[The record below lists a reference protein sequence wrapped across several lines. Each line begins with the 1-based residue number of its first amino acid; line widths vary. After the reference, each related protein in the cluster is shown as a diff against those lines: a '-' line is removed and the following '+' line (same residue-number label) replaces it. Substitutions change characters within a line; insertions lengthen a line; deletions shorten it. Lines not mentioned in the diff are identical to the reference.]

1 MHSKISCLVT
11 LFFLR
16 TCYSNPKLRVFPL
29 YAKLGLFERFFLYRN
44 TYIYTYIYIQ
54 ILLNNLDLF
63 FFHLTGVVGS
73 AITYALIPKDRRGML
88 GALQPASDVEPVQAF
103 FIELI
108 LTVILLFTVFSS
120 TSDDNGRKD
129 FGFANALAIGLAVT
143 VAHLIGVSD
152 FLYFFVDI
160 IVL

>member
-1 MHSKISCLVT
+1 M
-11 LFFLR
+11 
-16 TCYSNPKLRVFPL
+16 
-29 YAKLGLFERFFLYRN
+29 
-44 TYIYTYIYIQ
+44 
-54 ILLNNLDLF
+54 
-63 FFHLTGVVGS
+63 TGVVGS
-73 AITYALIPKDRRGML
+73 AITYALIPKDRHGML